1 MRAGAFEVV
10 VSTAIF
16 SPDPT
21 LAAEL
26 YSSEGAFNFGSFD
39 DPEATALLEQ
49 AAADTDPEARIAAF
63 AEADARL
70 AATLPGLPMVQLPTL
85 VVTDTR
91 LRNVTV
97 NAHRARARCSTPAT
111 GPSRRRRP
119 PSRG

>member
-1 MRAGAFEVV
+1 MADGRQVAGPRLAAVAGGHELANRRCGHVAS

-21 LAAEL
+21 LTAQL

-39 DPEATALLEQ
+39 
-49 AAADTDPEARIAAF
+49 DPEARIAAF

-85 VVTDTR
+85 VVTDTG

-97 NAHRARARCSTPAT
+97 NAHRAGPRLYARNWAFAT
-111 GPSRRRRP
+111 
-119 PSRG
+119 